1 MARRL
6 SDRVDSH
13 GRGGHHDAVS
23 LLLTFVS
30 TLAFGIQFL
39 IFVYLYPSH
48 RVRFFNYLVWAWGFF
63 ILSKGLKLADTILPA
78 AVDLNGLM
86 GAAYVGAQFF
96 IVAAALAYRY
106 DYAIRRRDAILGGLW
121 ALGAFWTGNLAL
133 AAPPVREAI
142 GVLLGGAQFVA
153 GLAFW
158 LRSAAGVRYRGARLL
173 AVSLW
178 LWAIHKAVSLQFLNP
193 DPGTTT
199 HVLIHATFVCLYFSS
214 TFAIIIMVLD
224 RARSEMRSLKEL
236 NERLVDGLGE
246 GLELVDGDFAI
257 RHANRWMLEQ
267 FGPVAGR
274 RCYEVLTA
282 STSPC
287 EGCPLERRHAIKE
300 PVRLEV
306 DGVGGRRFLLSCSPV
321 RQPDGRVFLLE
332 LVADV
337 TEQAQLR
344 ERLSEAERLAAAGE
358 LAAGVA
364 HEIRN
369 PLAAIVNATT
379 LLDGHE
385 MLTPEER
392 TSTLDAVRKEARRLN
407 RILSDFLI
415 FARPREPKRLP
426 GDIREVVEHVAALI
440 RDDPARA
447 TLVELQTRVDPA
459 VPSFAFDP
467 DQLTQ
472 VLLNVALN
480 GVEAMGGRGRLSLEV
495 DRRNGHVVI
504 AVADTGRGIPPE
516 ERGRVFEPFFSKKP
530 GGTGLG
536 LTIVRRI
543 VAAHGGHIDIQS
555 EPGQGTRFMIAL
567 PVDTA

>member
-1 MARRL
+1 MP
-6 SDRVDSH
+6 
-13 GRGGHHDAVS
+13 VS

-78 AVDLNGLM
+78 AVDLHGLM

-121 ALGAFWTGNLAL
+121 ALGAFWTGNLAQATPL
-133 AAPPVREAI
+133 VREAI

-158 LRSAAGVRYRGARLL
+158 LRSTAGVRYRGARLL

-178 LWAIHKAVSLQFLNP
+178 LWAIHKGVSLQFLNP

-199 HVLIHATFVCLYFSS
+199 HFVIHATFVCLYFSS

-282 STSPC
+282 ARARARAVLCSADTHQGAGAARGRRRGGP
-287 EGCPLERRHAIKE
+287 PLPAELLARPSARR
-300 PVRLEV
+300 P
-306 DGVGGRRFLLSCSPV
+306 GVSARAGGRHHR
-321 RQPDGRVFLLE
+321 
-332 LVADV
+332 A
-337 TEQAQLR
+337 
-344 ERLSEAERLAAAGE
+344 
-358 LAAGVA
+358 
-364 HEIRN
+364 
-369 PLAAIVNATT
+369 
-379 LLDGHE
+379 
-385 MLTPEER
+385 
-392 TSTLDAVRKEARRLN
+392 DAVA
-407 RILSDFLI
+407 
-415 FARPREPKRLP
+415 
-426 GDIREVVEHVAALI
+426 
-440 RDDPARA
+440 
-447 TLVELQTRVDPA
+447 
-459 VPSFAFDP
+459 
-467 DQLTQ
+467 
-472 VLLNVALN
+472 
-480 GVEAMGGRGRLSLEV
+480 
-495 DRRNGHVVI
+495 
-504 AVADTGRGIPPE
+504 
-516 ERGRVFEPFFSKKP
+516 
-530 GGTGLG
+530 
-536 LTIVRRI
+536 
-543 VAAHGGHIDIQS
+543 
-555 EPGQGTRFMIAL
+555 
-567 PVDTA
+567 

>member
-1 MARRL
+1 MRIP
-6 SDRVDSH
+6 V
-13 GRGGHHDAVS
+13 
-23 LLLTFVS
+23 LLTFIS
-30 TLAFGIQFL
+30 TLAFGLQFL
-39 IFVYLYPSH
+39 IFAYLYPSH
-48 RVRFFNYLVWAWGFF
+48 RVRFFNYLVWAWGCLV
-63 ILSKGLKLADTILPA
+63 LSKGLKLCEVIPGATVDLSGLMNAA
-78 AVDLNGLM
+78 AV
-86 GAAYVGAQFF
+86 AAQFF
-96 IVAAALAYRY
+96 IVAAALAYRN
-106 DYAIRRRDAILGGLW
+106 DYTIRPREATFAGLFALAGVWVGDLSQAHLLIRDGVGIV
-121 ALGAFWTGNLAL
+121 LGA
-133 AAPPVREAI
+133 
-142 GVLLGGAQFVA
+142 AQFGAAV
-153 GLAFW
+153 AFW
-158 LRSAAGVRYRGARLL
+158 GRSASGVRYRGARLL
-173 AVSLW
+173 AISFG
-178 LWAIHKAVSLQFLNP
+178 LWAVHRAAAQFLNAE
-193 DPGTTT
+193 PGSPT
-199 HVLIHATFVCLYFSS
+199 HLVIHATFVCLYFSS

-274 RCYEVLTA
+274 RCHEVLTA
-282 STSPC
+282 SARPC

-321 RQPDGRVFLLE
+321 RQPDGQVFLLE

-337 TEQAQLR
+337 TEQTQLR
-344 ERLSEAERLAAAGE
+344 ERLGEAERLAAADE

-385 MLTPEER
+385 TLTPEER
-392 TSTLDAVRKEARRLN
+392 ASTLDAVRKEARRLN

-426 GDIREVVEHVAALI
+426 GDIREVVDHVAALI

-447 TLVELQTRVDPA
+447 TLVELHTRVDAA
-459 VPSFAFDP
+459 VPAFAFDP

-495 DRRNGHVVI
+495 ERRNGHVVI

-516 ERGRVFEPFFSKKP
+516 ERGRVFEPFYSKKP

-543 VAAHGGHIDIQS
+543 VSAHGGHIDIQS
-555 EPGQGTRFMIAL
+555 QPGQGTRFSITL
-567 PVDTA
+567 PVATA

>member
-1 MARRL
+1 MP
-6 SDRVDSH
+6 
-13 GRGGHHDAVS
+13 VS
-23 LLLTFVS
+23 LVLTFVS

-63 ILSKGLKLADTILPA
+63 VLSKGLRLVETVLPPA
-78 AVDLNGLM
+78 LHLGGLM
-86 GAAYVGAQFF
+86 SAAFVGAQFF

-106 DYAIRRRDAILGGLW
+106 DYAIRRRDAIIGGLW
-121 ALGAFWTGNLAL
+121 VLGALWTGDLSQASPL
-133 AAPPVREAI
+133 VRETI
-142 GVLLGGAQFVA
+142 GLLLGAAQVGA

-158 LRSAAGVRYRGARLL
+158 ARSADGVRYRGARLL
-173 AVSLW
+173 AVSFW
-178 LWAIHKAVSLQFLNP
+178 LWAIHKAVSLQLLNAE
-193 DPGTTT
+193 PGTTT
-199 HVLIHATFVCLYFSS
+199 HLIVHATFVCLYFSS

-282 STSPC
+282 DARPC
-287 EGCPLERRHAIKE
+287 EGCPLRRRDTIKE

-306 DGVGGRRFLLSCSPV
+306 DGVGGRRFSLSCSPV

-332 LVADV
+332 LVADI
-337 TEQAQLR
+337 TEQTQLR
-344 ERLSEAERLAAAGE
+344 ERLGEAERLAAAGE

-385 MLTPEER
+385 TLTPEER

-426 GDIREVVEHVAALI
+426 GDIREVVDHVAALI
-440 RDDPARA
+440 REDPARA
-447 TLVELQTRVDPA
+447 RLVELQTRVDAA

-480 GVEAMGGRGRLSLEV
+480 GVEAMGGHGRLSLEV
-495 DRRNGHVVI
+495 ERANGHVVI
-504 AVADTGRGIPPE
+504 AVADTGRGISPE

-555 EPGQGTRFMIAL
+555 EPGQGTRFMITL
-567 PVDTA
+567 PVVSA

>member
-1 MARRL
+1 MP
-6 SDRVDSH
+6 
-13 GRGGHHDAVS
+13 VS

-63 ILSKGLKLADTILPA
+63 ILSKGLKLADSILPSA
-78 AVDLNGLM
+78 ADLNGLM
-86 GAAYVGAQFF
+86 GAAYVSAQFF

-106 DYAIRRRDAILGGLW
+106 GYAVRRRDAMIGGLC
-121 ALGAFWTGNLAL
+121 ALAAFWTGNLAQ
-133 AAPPVREAI
+133 AAPLLREAI
-142 GVLLGGAQFVA
+142 GVVLGGAQFAA

-158 LRSAAGVRYRGARLL
+158 LPSTTGVRYRGARLL
-173 AVSLW
+173 AVSFW
-178 LWAIHKAVSLQFLNP
+178 LWAIHRGVMLQLIDA

-199 HVLIHATFVCLYFSS
+199 HFLIHATFVCLYFSS

-224 RARSEMRSLKEL
+224 RARNEMRSLKEL
-236 NERLVDGLGE
+236 NERLVNGLGE
-246 GLELVDGDFAI
+246 GLQLVDGDFAI
-257 RHANRWMLEQ
+257 RHANRWVLER

-274 RCYEVLTA
+274 RCHEVLTA
-282 STSPC
+282 RAEACP
-287 EGCPLERRHAIKE
+287 GCPLERRDAIRE

-385 MLTPEER
+385 TLTPEER
-392 TSTLDAVRKEARRLN
+392 TTTLDAVRKEARRLN
-407 RILSDFLI
+407 RILSDFLV
-415 FARPREPKRLP
+415 FARPREPKPLP
-426 GDIREVVEHVAALI
+426 GDIRDVVAHVAALI

-447 TLVELQTRVDPA
+447 QLVELSTRVDAA
-459 VPSFAFDP
+459 VPTFAFDP

-480 GVEAMGGRGRLSLEV
+480 GVEAMGGRGRLSLDVE
-495 DRRNGHVVI
+495 RQNGHVVI
-504 AVADTGRGIPPE
+504 TVADTGRGIPPE
-516 ERGRVFEPFFSKKP
+516 ERGRVFEPFYSRKP

-543 VAAHGGHIDIQS
+543 VAAHGGHIDIQGQ
-555 EPGQGTRFMIAL
+555 PGEGTRFCIAL
-567 PVDTA
+567 PAGDGMAEPRPDGLPAVTA

>member
-1 MARRL
+1 
-6 SDRVDSH
+6 
-13 GRGGHHDAVS
+13 
-23 LLLTFVS
+23 
-30 TLAFGIQFL
+30 
-39 IFVYLYPSH
+39 
-48 RVRFFNYLVWAWGFF
+48 
-63 ILSKGLKLADTILPA
+63 
-78 AVDLNGLM
+78 
-86 GAAYVGAQFF
+86 
-96 IVAAALAYRY
+96 
-106 DYAIRRRDAILGGLW
+106 
-121 ALGAFWTGNLAL
+121 
-133 AAPPVREAI
+133 
-142 GVLLGGAQFVA
+142 
-153 GLAFW
+153 
-158 LRSAAGVRYRGARLL
+158 
-173 AVSLW
+173 
-178 LWAIHKAVSLQFLNP
+178 
-193 DPGTTT
+193 
-199 HVLIHATFVCLYFSS
+199 
-214 TFAIIIMVLD
+214 MVLD

-246 GLELVDGDFAI
+246 GLELVDGTFAI
-257 RHANRWMLEQ
+257 RHANRWMVEQ

-274 RCYEVLTA
+274 RCYEILAA
-282 STSPC
+282 SARPC
-287 EGCPLERRHAIKE
+287 AGCPLEHRHAIKE

-306 DGVGGRRFLLSCSPV
+306 DGVGGRRFALSCSPV
-321 RQPDGRVFLLE
+321 RQPDGHVFLLE

-337 TEQAQLR
+337 TEQTQLR

-426 GDIREVVEHVAALI
+426 GDIREVVDHVAALI

-447 TLVELQTRVDPA
+447 TLVELHTRVDAA

-495 DRRNGHVVI
+495 ERQNGHVVI

-516 ERGRVFEPFFSKKP
+516 ERGRVFEPFYSKKP

-555 EPGQGTRFMIAL
+555 QPGQGTRFSIAL
-567 PVDTA
+567 PVAAA

>member
-1 MARRL
+1 MP
-6 SDRVDSH
+6 
-13 GRGGHHDAVS
+13 VS

-30 TLAFGIQFL
+30 TLAFGLQFL

-48 RVRFFNYLVWAWGFF
+48 RIRFFNYLVWAWGFF
-63 ILSKGLKLADTILPA
+63 ILSKGLKLADSILPPS
-78 AVDLNGLM
+78 VHLNGLL
-86 GAAYVGAQFF
+86 GAAYVGAQFL

-106 DYAIRRRDAILGGLW
+106 DYVLRRRDALIGALW

-133 AAPPVREAI
+133 AAPGVREAI
-142 GVLLGGAQFVA
+142 GIFLGAAQFGA

-158 LRSAAGVRYRGARLL
+158 SRSAEGVRYRGARLL

-178 LWAIHKAVSLQFLNP
+178 LWAIHKAVSVQFIAA

-199 HVLIHATFVCLYFSS
+199 HFLIHATFVCLYFSS

-246 GLELVDGDFAI
+246 GLELVDGDYAI
-257 RHANRWMLEQ
+257 RHANRWMIEQ

-274 RCYEVLTA
+274 RCHEVLTA
-282 STSPC
+282 SSAPC
-287 EGCPLERRHAIKE
+287 GGCPLERRGAIKE

-306 DGVGGRRFLLSCSPV
+306 NGVGGRRFLLSCSAV

-337 TEQAQLR
+337 TEQAKLR
-344 ERLSEAERLAAAGE
+344 ERLGEAERLAAAGE

-379 LLDGHE
+379 LLDADE
-385 MLTPEER
+385 ALTPEER

-415 FARPREPKRLP
+415 FARPREPKRLT
-426 GDIREVVEHVAALI
+426 GDIREVVDHVAALI
-440 RDDPARA
+440 RDAPARA
-447 TLVELQTRVDPA
+447 QLVDLRTRVNPDVPA
-459 VPSFAFDP
+459 FAFDA

-480 GVEAMGGRGRLSLEV
+480 GVEAMGGRGRLSLHVE
-495 DRRNGHVVI
+495 RQNGQVVI
-504 AVADTGRGIPPE
+504 DVVDTGRGIPPE
-516 ERGRVFEPFFSKKP
+516 ERGRVFEPFFSRKP

-555 EPGQGTRFMIAL
+555 QPGRGTRFAIAL
-567 PVDTA
+567 PVAEA

>member
-1 MARRL
+1 MP
-6 SDRVDSH
+6 VP
-13 GRGGHHDAVS
+13 

-48 RVRFFNYLVWAWGFF
+48 RVRFFNYLVWAWGFLT
-63 ILSKGLKLADTILPA
+63 LSKGLKLVEMALPA
-78 AVDLNGLM
+78 AGDLGALM
-86 GAAYVGAQFF
+86 AADYVLAQFF
-96 IVAAALAYRY
+96 IAAAALAYRY
-106 DYAIRRRDAILGGLW
+106 DYAIGLRAAIAGGLVALGGAW
-121 ALGAFWTGNLAL
+121 LGDLSQS
-133 AAPPVREAI
+133 APAVREAI
-142 GVLLGGAQFVA
+142 ALALGGTQFAA

-158 LRSAAGVRYRGARLL
+158 SRSTTGVRYRGARLL
-173 AVSLW
+173 AISLW
-178 LWAIHKAVSLQFLNP
+178 LWAIHKAISQALSA

-199 HVLIHATFVCLYFSS
+199 HLVVHATFVCLYFSS

-246 GLELVDGDFAI
+246 GLELVDSDFAI
-257 RHANRWMLEQ
+257 RHANRWMLDQ

-282 STSPC
+282 DGRACP
-287 EGCPLERRHAIKE
+287 GCPLRRRHAIKE

-337 TEQAQLR
+337 TEQAELR
-344 ERLSEAERLAAAGE
+344 ERLGEAERLAAAGE

-379 LLDGHE
+379 LLEHPDG
-385 MLTPEER
+385 LTAEER
-392 TSTLDAVRKEARRLN
+392 ASTLDAVRKEARRLN

-440 RDDPARA
+440 REDPARA
-447 TLVELQTRVDPA
+447 RLVELRTRVDEA
-459 VPSFAFDP
+459 VPAFAFDP

-480 GVEAMGGRGRLSLEV
+480 GVEAMGGRGHLSLEV
-495 DRRNGHVVI
+495 ERRDGRIMI

-516 ERGRVFEPFFSKKP
+516 ERGRVFEPFFSRKP

-555 EPGQGTRFMIAL
+555 EPGRGTRFTIAL
-567 PVDTA
+567 PAEAA

>member
-1 MARRL
+1 MP
-6 SDRVDSH
+6 VP
-13 GRGGHHDAVS
+13 

-30 TLAFGIQFL
+30 TLAFGLQFL

-48 RVRFFNYLVWAWGFF
+48 RVRFFNYLVWAWGFLT
-63 ILSKGLKLADTILPA
+63 LSKGLKLVEQGFPTP
-78 AVDLNGLM
+78 VDLGGLM
-86 GAAYVGAQFF
+86 AADYVLAQFF

-106 DYAIRRRDAILGGLW
+106 DYAIGWRAATCAGVMALGGV
-121 ALGAFWTGNLAL
+121 WTGDLSQ
-133 AAPPVREAI
+133 AAPAMRDTIALI
-142 GVLLGGAQFVA
+142 LGGAQFAA

-158 LRSAAGVRYRGARLL
+158 SRSAAGVRYRGARLL

-178 LWAIHKAVSLQFLNP
+178 LWALHKMVSQLLNAV
-193 DPGTTT
+193 PGTTT
-199 HVLIHATFVCLYFSS
+199 HLVVHATFVCLYFSS

-257 RHANRWMLEQ
+257 RHANRWMLDQ

-274 RCYEVLTA
+274 HCYEVLTA
-282 STSPC
+282 DARPC
-287 EGCPLERRHAIKE
+287 AGCPLGRRHSIAE

-337 TEQAQLR
+337 TEQTRLR

-358 LAAGVA
+358 LAAGMA

-379 LLDGHE
+379 LLDRPE
-385 MLTPEER
+385 LLTPDER

-415 FARPREPKRLP
+415 FARPREPKRLR
-426 GDIREVVEHVAALI
+426 GDIREVVDHVAALI
-440 RDDPARA
+440 RDDPERAR
-447 TLVELQTRVDPA
+447 LIELQTRVDER

-495 DRRNGHVVI
+495 ERQDGRIMI
-504 AVADTGRGIPPE
+504 AVADTGRGIPPD
-516 ERGRVFEPFFSKKP
+516 ERGRVFEPFFSRKP

-536 LTIVRRI
+536 LTIVRRF

-555 EPGQGTRFMIAL
+555 EPGRGTRLTIAL
-567 PVDTA
+567 PADAA

>member
-1 MARRL
+1 MP
-6 SDRVDSH
+6 VP
-13 GRGGHHDAVS
+13 

-48 RVRFFNYLVWAWGFF
+48 RVRFFNYLVWAWGFLT
-63 ILSKGLKLADTILPA
+63 LSKGLKFVETALPA
-78 AVDLNGLM
+78 GIDLSGFMNADYIL
-86 GAAYVGAQFF
+86 AQFF
-96 IVAAALAYRY
+96 IVSAALAYRY
-106 DYAIRRRDAILGGLW
+106 DYAIGLRAAILAGVL
-121 ALGAFWTGNLAL
+121 ALGGAWTGDLAQT
-133 AAPPVREAI
+133 APAVRHTVAI
-142 GVLLGGAQFVA
+142 VLGGAQAAA

-158 LRSAAGVRYRGARLL
+158 FRSAAGVRYRGARLL
-173 AVSLW
+173 AASLW
-178 LWAIHKAVSLQFLNP
+178 LWAIHKSISQWLSA

-199 HVLIHATFVCLYFSS
+199 HLVVHATFVSLYFSS

-257 RHANRWMLEQ
+257 RHANRWMLDQ

-282 STSPC
+282 DARPC
-287 EGCPLERRHAIKE
+287 EGCPLRRRHAIKE

-344 ERLSEAERLAAAGE
+344 ERLTEAERLAAAGE

-379 LLDGHE
+379 LLDRPE
-385 MLTPEER
+385 MLTLEER
-392 TSTLDAVRKEARRLN
+392 TNTLEAVRKEARRLN

-426 GDIREVVEHVAALI
+426 GDIREVVDHVAALI
-440 RDDPARA
+440 RDDPERAR
-447 TLVELQTRVDPA
+447 LVELRTRVDHG
-459 VPSFAFDP
+459 VPFFAFDP

-495 DRRNGHVVI
+495 ERQDGQIMI
-504 AVADTGRGIPPE
+504 AVADTGRGIPIE

-555 EPGQGTRFMIAL
+555 EPGSGTRFTIAL
-567 PVDTA
+567 PAEAA

>member
-1 MARRL
+1 MP
-6 SDRVDSH
+6 VP
-13 GRGGHHDAVS
+13 

-48 RVRFFNYLVWAWGFF
+48 RVRFFNYLVWAWGFLT
-63 ILSKGLKLADTILPA
+63 LSKGLKLVETALPVG
-78 AVDLNGLM
+78 VDLSGFMN
-86 GAAYVGAQFF
+86 ADYVLAQFF

-106 DYAIRRRDAILGGLW
+106 DYAIGLRAAIFG
-121 ALGAFWTGNLAL
+121 
-133 AAPPVREAI
+133 
-142 GVLLGGAQFVA
+142 GVLALGGAWTGDLAQAAPAVRQTIALVLGAAQAVA

-158 LRSAAGVRYRGARLL
+158 SRSAAGVRYRGARLL

-178 LWAIHKAVSLQFLNP
+178 LWAIHKSISQVLNA

-199 HVLIHATFVCLYFSS
+199 HLVVHATFVCLYFSS

-224 RARSEMRSLKEL
+224 RARNEMRSLKEL

-246 GLELVDGDFAI
+246 GLELVDGDFSI
-257 RHANRWMLEQ
+257 RHANRWMLDQ

-282 STSPC
+282 DARPC
-287 EGCPLERRHAIKE
+287 EGCPLRRRHAIKE

-344 ERLSEAERLAAAGE
+344 ERLGEAERLAAAGE

-379 LLDGHE
+379 LLDRPE

-447 TLVELQTRVDPA
+447 RLVELRTRVDA
-459 VPSFAFDP
+459 GVPSFAFDP

-480 GVEAMGGRGRLSLEV
+480 GIEAMGGRGRLSLEV
-495 DRRNGHVVI
+495 ERQNGEITI

-516 ERGRVFEPFFSKKP
+516 ERGRVFEPFFSRKP

-555 EPGQGTRFMIAL
+555 EPGHGTRFTIAL
-567 PVDTA
+567 PAEAA

>member
-1 MARRL
+1 MP
-6 SDRVDSH
+6 
-13 GRGGHHDAVS
+13 VS
-23 LLLTFVS
+23 LLLTFIS

-63 ILSKGLKLADTILPA
+63 TLSKGTKLFEALLPGTIDLTGTMAAD
-78 AVDLNGLM
+78 
-86 GAAYVGAQFF
+86 YVLAQFF
-96 IVAAALAYRY
+96 IGAAALAYRY
-106 DYAIRRRDAILGGLW
+106 DYGIGPRYAIAGGLV
-121 ALGAFWTGNLAL
+121 ALGAFWFDDLSQVSPSLGN
-133 AAPPVREAI
+133 VV
-142 GVLLGGAQFVA
+142 GMLLGGAQAVA
-153 GLAFW
+153 ACAFW
-158 LRSAAGVRYRGARLL
+158 SRSAAGVRYRGARLL
-173 AVSLW
+173 AISLW
-178 LWAIHKAVSLQFLNP
+178 LWAIHRATSQWLHAE
-193 DPGTTT
+193 PGSTP
-199 HVLIHATFVCLYFSS
+199 HFVIHATFVCLYFSA

-224 RARSEMRSLKEL
+224 RARSEVRSLKEL

-246 GLELVDGDFAI
+246 GLELVDGQFAI
-257 RHANRWMLEQ
+257 RHANRWMLEH

-282 STSPC
+282 DGRPC
-287 EGCPLERRHAIKE
+287 RGCPLETRDQIE
-300 PVRLEV
+300 DPVRLEI
-306 DGVGGRRFLLSCSPV
+306 DGVGGRRFQLSCSPV
-321 RQPDGRVFLLE
+321 RQPDGQVFLLE

-337 TEQAQLR
+337 TEQVRLR

-379 LLDGHE
+379 LLDARE
-385 MLTPEER
+385 QLTAEER
-392 TSTLDAVRKEARRLN
+392 ASTLDAVRKEARRLN

-415 FARPREPKRLP
+415 FARPREPKLLP
-426 GDIREVVEHVAALI
+426 GDLREVVEHVTALI

-447 TLVELQTRVDPA
+447 RLVELVTRIDPA
-459 VPSFAFDP
+459 LPLVAFDP

-480 GVEAMGGRGRLSLEV
+480 GIEAMGGRGRLSLDV
-495 DRRNGHVVI
+495 GRRNGEVVI
-504 AVADTGRGIPPE
+504 GVADTGRGIPLE

-536 LTIVRRI
+536 LTIARRI
-543 VAAHGGHIDIQS
+543 VDAHGGHIGLES
-555 EPGQGTRFMIAL
+555 TPGKGTRFTIAL
-567 PVDTA
+567 PLAAA

>member
-1 MARRL
+1 MP
-6 SDRVDSH
+6 VP
-13 GRGGHHDAVS
+13 
-23 LLLTFVS
+23 LLLTFIS

-63 ILSKGLKLADTILPA
+63 TLSKGTKLFEVLLPGAIDLSGPMA
-78 AVDLNGLM
+78 AK
-86 GAAYVGAQFF
+86 YVLAQFF
-96 IVAAALAYRY
+96 IGAAALAYRY
-106 DYAIRRRDAILGGLW
+106 DYAIGPRYAIVGGLV
-121 ALGAFWTGNLAL
+121 ALGAVWAGDLSEASPFVRDATG
-133 AAPPVREAI
+133 I
-142 GVLLGGAQFVA
+142 LLGGAQAVA
-153 GLAFW
+153 ACAFW
-158 LRSAAGVRYRGARLL
+158 SRSAAGIRYRGARLL
-173 AVSLW
+173 AISLW
-178 LWAIHKAVSLQFLNP
+178 LWAIHRATSQWLNAE
-193 DPGTTT
+193 PGTTT
-199 HVLIHATFVCLYFSS
+199 HLVVHATFVCLYFSA

-224 RARSEMRSLKEL
+224 RARSEVRSLKEL

-246 GLELVDGDFAI
+246 GLELVDGNFAI
-257 RHANRWMLEQ
+257 RHANRWMLEH
-267 FGPVAGR
+267 FGPLAGR

-282 STSPC
+282 DGQPC
-287 EGCPLERRHAIKE
+287 RGCPLESRHQIE
-300 PVRLEV
+300 DPVRLEI
-306 DGVGGRRFLLSCSPV
+306 DGAGGRRFQLSCSPV
-321 RQPDGRVFLLE
+321 RQPDGQVYLLE

-337 TEQAQLR
+337 TEQARLR

-379 LLDGHE
+379 LLDARE
-385 MLTPEER
+385 LLTSEER

-415 FARPREPKRLP
+415 FARPREPKLLP

-447 TLVELQTRVDPA
+447 RLVELVTRVDAGLPL
-459 VPSFAFDP
+459 VAFDP

-480 GVEAMGGRGRLSLEV
+480 GIEAMGGRGRLSLEV
-495 DRRNGHVVI
+495 ARSNGEVVI
-504 AVADTGRGIPPE
+504 AVADTGRGIPLE

-536 LTIVRRI
+536 LTIARRI
-543 VAAHGGHIDIQS
+543 VDAHGGHIDLES
-555 EPGQGTRFMIAL
+555 TPGQGTRFSIAL
-567 PVDTA
+567 PLAAT

>member
-1 MARRL
+1 MRIP
-6 SDRVDSH
+6 
-13 GRGGHHDAVS
+13 

-63 ILSKGLKLADTILPA
+63 ILSKGLKLSEMIPGVAADCSGVMNAA
-78 AVDLNGLM
+78 AVAG
-86 GAAYVGAQFF
+86 QFF
-96 IVAAALAYRY
+96 IVAAALAYRSE
-106 DYAIRRRDAILGGLW
+106 YAIRRRDVALLGLLAVGGFSVGDLSR
-121 ALGAFWTGNLAL
+121 ADPLVREGIGIALAL
-133 AAPPVREAI
+133 A
-142 GVLLGGAQFVA
+142 QFGA

-158 LRSAAGVRYRGARLL
+158 GRSASGTRYRGARLL
-173 AVSLW
+173 AVSFW
-178 LWAIHKAVSLQFLNP
+178 LWAIHRAVAQFLQAE
-193 DPGTTT
+193 PGTTT
-199 HVLIHATFVCLYFSS
+199 HLVVHATFVSLYFSS

-257 RHANRWMLEQ
+257 RHANRWMHEQ
-267 FGPVAGR
+267 FGPLEGR
-274 RCYEVLTA
+274 RCHEVLTA
-282 STSPC
+282 SAQPC
-287 EGCPLERRHAIKE
+287 EGCPLDRRGAIKE

-337 TEQAQLR
+337 TEETRLR
-344 ERLSEAERLAAAGE
+344 ERLGEAERLAAAGE

-369 PLAAIVNATT
+369 PLAAIVNATS
-379 LLDGHE
+379 LLDGHDA
-385 MLTPEER
+385 LTPEER

-407 RILSDFLI
+407 RILSDFLV

-426 GDIREVVEHVAALI
+426 GDIREVVDHVAALI
-440 RDDPARA
+440 REDPARA
-447 TLVELQTRVDPA
+447 RLVELSTRVDAA
-459 VPSFAFDP
+459 VPTFAFDA

-495 DRRNGHVVI
+495 GRSNGHVTI
-504 AVADTGRGIPPE
+504 AVADTGRGIAPE

-543 VAAHGGHIDIQS
+543 VAAHGGNIDIQS
-555 EPGQGTRFMIAL
+555 EPGQGTRFTIAL
-567 PVDTA
+567 PLASA